1 MHQSNFVT
9 IKAPRERIFALTSNL
24 ANWTEILP
32 HYRYIKFLEGGPTSP
47 KSRVEMSC
55 YRSGLPLTWTSDYEV
70 DTERMETRFTHLR
83 KWTKGMVVV
92 WTYTETPEGVRV
104 EIAHDLKFRWPALA
118 WLAEPIIGQFFISH
132 VANRTLGTFKEY
144 LEREAALAARS

>member
-9 IKAPRERIFALTSNL
+9 IKAPRDRIFALTSNL
-24 ANWTEILP
+24 DNWVGILP
-32 HYRYIKFLEGGPTSP
+32 HYRYIKFLEGSAASA
-47 KSRVEMSC
+47 KSKVEMSC
-55 YRSGLPLTWTSDYEV
+55 LRSGLPLTWQSDYEV
-70 DTERMETRFTHLR
+70 DSDLKELRFTHLR
-83 KWTKGMVVV
+83 KWTRGMVVI

-118 WLAEPIIGQFFISH
+118 WLAEPIIGHVFISH

-144 LEREAALAARS
+144 LEREAALSAKS